1 MHRYQFWV
9 REESRS
15 KHHSCMLLLNLYR
28 QTAPCSFQQRR
39 CDSIMQERSYYCGS
53 VRSPI
58 LICTN
63 ITTQPSLSPK
73 LFHMSDSGLFKTLQ
87 SRMTHEDCSERLVN
101 ISLTVS
107 DIRVRVKDK
116 DYEWNMIMNDS
127 NDDNT
132 CKKIKSKNKNDESEN
147 GTYEY
152 SSSISTSTTTM
163 IPTLKM
169 FWRGNK
175 TTSKLKSAYKLI
187 SQRWKCECLHHTIK
201 LLKGE
206 TSGTK

>member
-1 MHRYQFWV
+1 M
-9 REESRS
+9 
-15 KHHSCMLLLNLYR
+15 
-28 QTAPCSFQQRR
+28 
-39 CDSIMQERSYYCGS
+39 
-53 VRSPI
+53 
-58 LICTN
+58 
-63 ITTQPSLSPK
+63 
-73 LFHMSDSGLFKTLQ
+73 
-87 SRMTHEDCSERLVN
+87 
-101 ISLTVS
+101 S

-206 TSGTK
+206 TNREQNKEFLISRPWNRRKRWKSRTHEIQLTNKQFKSFCCVWLNECFRIIQVHLMCSFDRLNVPSHQLE